1 MTAADERGRGT
12 PTTAAAWP
20 TGSPH
25 RTLAVSDRNY
35 VGDNYS
41 DTATLR
47 NDHDRFIDDASWG
60 GRRHHGDGRH
70 H

>member
-1 MTAADERGRGT
+1 MDR
-12 PTTAAAWP
+12 
-20 TGSPH
+20 
-25 RTLAVSDRNY
+25 RNY
-35 VGDNYS
+35 VWDNYS

-60 GRRHHGDGRH
+60 GNRHHHGSSRH

>member
-1 MTAADERGRGT
+1 MGWYIPSWLTATKPA
-12 PTTAAAWP
+12 
-20 TGSPH
+20 H
-25 RTLAVSDRNY
+25 RTDRNY
-35 VGDNYS
+35 VWDNSS